1 MVEPTPLCHH
11 QTTEKCG
18 SRKYEMTNPWRSLNK
33 QKRDLRF
40 WEKSKKI
47 KNEFWNGVK
56 MLKVRSYTYS
66 KKNQTNN
73 INYTL
78 NFSYDKW
85 MNIWFNKCLILNI
98 DTLMHFLP
106 LRIENVQF
114 IVLSKKI
121 VREVSLAFLDCF
133 LSMTM
138 SEAINWISL
147 IAFLVKSK

>member
-11 QTTEKCG
+11 QTTKKCG
-18 SRKYEMTNPWRSLNK
+18 SRKYETTNPWRSLNK

-106 LRIENVQF
+106 IKNWKRVIYRVVKENCERSF
-114 IVLSKKI
+114 FSIFGLLS
-121 VREVSLAFLDCF
+121 
-133 LSMTM
+133 
-138 SEAINWISL
+138 INDNEWGD
-147 IAFLVKSK
+147 